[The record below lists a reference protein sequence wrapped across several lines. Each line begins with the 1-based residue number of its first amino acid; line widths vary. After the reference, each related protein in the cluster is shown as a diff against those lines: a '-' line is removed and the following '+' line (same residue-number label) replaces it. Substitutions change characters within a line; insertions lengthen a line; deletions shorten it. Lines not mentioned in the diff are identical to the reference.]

1 MSAEEAKQSTP
12 SAPPEVAAESAT
24 GVEAAETAAP
34 EEAAETAAEEP
45 PVTQDET
52 GSAMD
57 IDQEA
62 EAAVNEVLA
71 AAEETAEQ
79 EEEMDLADGE
89 DSDYVPGAEVPEEVH
104 GQQDAEEPQ
113 RPESRQESPRRNPV
127 RTATVPQASG
137 VFDIEG
143 TDLAE
148 YQIAMDKRFIR
159 EMEQIPARVR
169 STSQMQEEY
178 LSAIRR

>member
-34 EEAAETAAEEP
+34 EEAAETAAEEQP
-45 PVTQDET
+45 ETHDET

-104 GQQDAEEPQ
+104 EQQDAEEPQ

-127 RTATVPQASG
+127 RAATAPQAYG

-148 YQIAMDKRFIR
+148 HQIVMDKDSSKLWNR
-159 EMEQIPARVR
+159 
-169 STSQMQEEY
+169 
-178 LSAIRR
+178 

>member
-34 EEAAETAAEEP
+34 EEAAETAAEEQP
-45 PVTQDET
+45 ETHDEA

-127 RTATVPQASG
+127 RAATAPQSLG
-137 VFDIEG
+137 VFDIAG

-148 YQIAMDKRFIR
+148 YQIVMDKKFIK
-159 EMEQIPARVR
+159 EMEQIPAR
-169 STSQMQEEY
+169 
-178 LSAIRR
+178 IR